1 MEIIYPNKEFK
12 VMIIDMLNELRRR
25 MDEHSDKFN
34 KELEYRKKNQTELKN
49 MITEIK
55 EIRIINSRLD
65 DRNRS
70 VKWQSSEN
78 IQTEQKKREF
88 FKIAGSF
95 QDFWNNLKKIN
106 IYIIEVPECEQE
118 KLQRTYLKTY

>member
-1 MEIIYPNKEFK
+1 
-12 VMIIDMLNELRRR
+12 MIIDMLNELRRT

-55 EIRIINSRLD
+55 ETRIINSRLD

-70 VKWQSSEN
+70 VKWRSSEN
-78 IQTEQKKREF
+78 IQTEQKKKRERIF
-88 FKIAGSF
+88 
-95 QDFWNNLKKIN
+95 LK
-106 IYIIEVPECEQE
+106 CRQFSRLLEQHQE
-118 KLQRTYLKTY
+118 D

>member
-12 VMIIDMLNELRRR
+12 VMIIDMLNELRRT

-55 EIRIINSRLD
+55 ETRIINSRLD

-70 VKWQSSEN
+70 VKWRSSEN
-78 IQTEQKKREF
+78 IQTEQKKKRERIF
-88 FKIAGSF
+88 
-95 QDFWNNLKKIN
+95 LK
-106 IYIIEVPECEQE
+106 CRQFSRLLEQHQE
-118 KLQRTYLKTY
+118 D

>member
-1 MEIIYPNKEFK
+1 
-12 VMIIDMLNELRRR
+12 MIIDMLNELRRT

-34 KELEYRKKNQTELKN
+34 KELEYRKKNQTQLKN

-55 EIRIINSRLD
+55 ETRIINSRLD

-78 IQTEQKKREF
+78 IQTEQKKKENF
-88 FKIAGSF
+88 FKMQAVF
-95 QDFWNNLKKIN
+95 
-106 IYIIEVPECEQE
+106 
-118 KLQRTYLKTY
+118 KTSGTTSRRLTFTL

>member
-1 MEIIYPNKEFK
+1 
-12 VMIIDMLNELRRR
+12 
-25 MDEHSDKFN
+25 
-34 KELEYRKKNQTELKN
+34 

-88 FKIAGSF
+88 F
-95 QDFWNNLKKIN
+95 
-106 IYIIEVPECEQE
+106 
-118 KLQRTYLKTY
+118 

>member
-55 EIRIINSRLD
+55 ETRIINSRLD

-88 FKIAGSF
+88 F
-95 QDFWNNLKKIN
+95 
-106 IYIIEVPECEQE
+106 
-118 KLQRTYLKTY
+118 